1 MTYNEGYEILEKI
14 TVNNGHWTDPRA
26 QSQKKTDGIHDV
38 DAYTALT
45 AQLTSI
51 TNMLK
56 NLTFGQEEQQ
66 VANTPVQTVLSV
78 QCVCCGGEHIYEH
91 CPHNSESVNYVHNRA
106 NPYSNNYNASWRQH
120 PNFSWNSPSLNP
132 PVHKQ
137 QGTFNFQPQH
147 HGNSSNSQT
156 HQQSFQNS
164 QPPFQNKPPPQS
176 ESSSLEAMI
185 KGLFAHAQAQNQALI
200 NQQSAAIRN
209 LETQVSQLAVNQN
222 NRALGTLPSNTEVPK
237 NLGKEHV
244 KVVTLRSG
252 KKLKEKVPKVSAPI
266 LTEADATTLVPG
278 KERPVL
284 PLEKQALET
293 TTSVPSRSDFPLLF
307 PEDALKKS
315 QETEVLV
322 TPKLDANISSEPPKG
337 TTKTQGIQDPSC
349 STPPSKNAI
358 EQMSSYAKFLKD
370 IQSKKKKLTEYET
383 VALTEGCSALL
394 TNSIPPK
401 LKDPGSFTIP
411 CSIGGKEIGKAL
423 CDLGASINLMPLSV
437 FNTLGIGE
445 ARPTTVTL
453 QLANKSIAYPKGKIE
468 DVLVQ
473 VDKFIFSADFIIL
486 DFEVDKD
493 IPIILGRP
501 FLATGRTLID
511 VQKGELTMRLQDQK
525 VTFNVFN
532 SLKYPDYLEECSR
545 IYEIEKMCFEEGI

>member
-14 TVNNGHWTDPRA
+14 SANNEHWADPRA
-26 QSQKKTDGIHDV
+26 QSQKKTAGIHDV

-45 AQLTSI
+45 AQLTSM

-56 NLTFGQEEQQ
+56 ILTFGHGGQQ
-66 VANTPVQTVLSV
+66 AANTPVPTVLSV
-78 QCVCCGGEHIYEH
+78 QCVCCGGEHSYEH

-106 NPYSNNYNASWRQH
+106 NPYSNTYNASWRQH
-120 PNFSWNSPSLNP
+120 LNFSWNSPSLNP

-137 QGTFNFQPQH
+137 QGTSNFQPQH

-164 QPPFQNKPPPQS
+164 QPPFQNKPLPHS

-185 KGLFAHAQAQNQALI
+185 KGLFTHAQAKNQALI

-209 LETQVSQLAVNQN
+209 LETQVSQLALNQN
-222 NRALGTLPSNTEVPK
+222 NRALGTLPSNTEVPRD
-237 NLGKEHV
+237 LGKEHV

-252 KKLKEKVPKVSAPI
+252 KELKEKVPKDSAPI
-266 LTEADATTLVPG
+266 LTEADATALVPA
-278 KERPVL
+278 KERPVQ
-284 PLEKQALET
+284 PLEKKASET
-293 TTSVPSRSDFPLLF
+293 TTFAPPRLYFPLLF
-307 PEDALKKS
+307 PEDALKNSK
-315 QETEVLV
+315 ETEVLE

-349 STPPSKNAI
+349 STHPS
-358 EQMSSYAKFLKD
+358 
-370 IQSKKKKLTEYET
+370 
-383 VALTEGCSALL
+383 
-394 TNSIPPK
+394 
-401 LKDPGSFTIP
+401 
-411 CSIGGKEIGKAL
+411 
-423 CDLGASINLMPLSV
+423 
-437 FNTLGIGE
+437 IGE

-453 QLANKSIAYPKGKIE
+453 KLANKSIAYPIE

-501 FLATGRTLID
+501 YLATGRTLVD

-532 SLKYPDYLEECSR
+532 SLKYPDYLEECSK
-545 IYEIEKMCFEEGI
+545 ISEIEKMCLEEGIQKSLQLEGEHDEGIEEESVEEIEELGANVVLVDAATFELLENN